1 MVMSTAASSSF
12 LNVSSSVTTFFQC
25 TGCLTSSWR
34 GASPPRPLCAR
45 LGSRFAVG
53 TGHLCQIKF
62 WLMHISHY
70 APVLIARDRTCALSE
85 PQLRSGARFFFRR
98 PARHYL
104 YLIPEASRLFQVGM
118 HCLRIE
124 AQIIAMFCKRLRA
137 VGVVAGHATC
147 LSQVEPIADE
157 VFM

>member
-70 APVLIARDRTCALSE
+70 APVLIARESVHSAHAIAPALYPNLSYD
-85 PQLRSGARFFFRR
+85 
-98 PARHYL
+98 PAR
-104 YLIPEASRLFQVGM
+104 EFSS
-118 HCLRIE
+118 
-124 AQIIAMFCKRLRA
+124 
-137 VGVVAGHATC
+137 VVPLGITC
-147 LSQVEPIADE
+147 T
-157 VFM
+157 